1 MPRPGGLQH
10 LVVGALLDLV
20 DYLAVG
26 LVPILG
32 DIVDLIGVA
41 YFWRVLGPV
50 SLAGLLEAVPGM
62 DVLPTFTALGAYAYM
77 TGGRR

>member
-1 MPRPGGLQH
+1 MAGPGGFQH
-10 LVVGALLDLV
+10 IVVGALLDLV

-26 LVPILG
+26 LAPILG

-50 SLAGLLEAVPGM
+50 SLSGLLEVVPGM